1 MTVFV
6 VYTVMESNVDIKGVF
21 STKERAEAERKKIRE
36 RLSKLGSRHF
46 VSVLIDECEINVATA
61 PLK

>member
-6 VYTVMESNVDIKGVF
+6 LYTVMESNVEIKGVF

-36 RLSKLGSRHF
+36 QLSKLGSRHY
-46 VSVLIDECEINVATA
+46 VSVLINECEINA
-61 PLK
+61 

>member
-6 VYTVMESNVDIKGVF
+6 LYTVMESNVDIKGVF
-21 STKERAEAERKKIRE
+21 STKEGAEAERKKIRE

-46 VSVLIDECEINVATA
+46 VSVLIDECE
-61 PLK
+61 LD

>member
-6 VYTVMESNVDIKGVF
+6 VYTVMESNVEIKGVF
-21 STKERAEAERKKIRE
+21 KSKERAEKERKIIRE
-36 RLSKLGSRHF
+36 RLAKLGSRHY

-61 PLK
+61 